1 MSKIVSED
9 ALRRALARMSA
20 DQSQDWLRPQL
31 AEPACNR
38 L

>member
-20 DQSQDWLRPQL
+20 DESQNWLRHNFW
-31 AEPACNR
+31 PACR
-38 L
+38 QL